1 MRESPPCVWLAGIA
15 GTAYNGRCADA
26 ELEDFVVPPTNVAAY
41 SNALVVLG
49 TAGVVVPMVRR
60 WGLSPVLGYLGAG
73 AVLGPLG
80 LGSISNA
87 FPGLSWFT
95 ISDAQN
101 VAGIAELGIVF
112 LLFLIGLE
120 LSFPRLS
127 SMHRLVV
134 GLGGSQVLLTSA
146 LIAGA
151 AVAAGKNPPEAIV
164 LGASL
169 SLSSTAIVLELLS
182 NQERLT
188 TGVGRASF
196 SILLAQDLAVIPILL
211 FVSILAARSG
221 GSVLASLASALLQAA
236 AAVIVIVIFGRVL
249 LRPLFRL
256 VATAGSS
263 ELFIAAVLFVIVAAG
278 VIAGQSGL
286 SMALGAFLAGLLLA
300 ETEYRKAIETT
311 VAPFKGLLLGIFFF
325 TVGMNVDFREL
336 LREPLWFLGGVV
348 SLIAVK
354 SLLLIGLGRLFRLSW
369 PVATETGLLLGPG
382 GEFAFVGIGMASA
395 TGLIEARL
403 ASFTLAVTS
412 VTMALTPLLSFAAR
426 SLTARLTSGKAVDAE
441 LIARPAGG
449 QQHAIVVGYGRVG
462 KVVCAL
468 LREHGISYIAAD
480 SDALTVSRDRRDGHD
495 VYYGDAADPRF
506 LETCGL
512 AQAAGVIITIHS
524 VSVIDEVVEHVRAMR
539 PDILIVSRARDA
551 DHARHLYS
559 LGATDA
565 VPETIEASLQLSE
578 AALVGLGIATGRA
591 IASIHEKRDEI
602 RRALQEAAR
611 RGRTRRN
618 SFGESQDPQEPGCGL
633 AVVRHAGDVGGDAS
647 VALRPAGEVK
657 HDRQWG
663 RPRGCEPRR
672 RTTHVR
678 QGAQEIGEPILY
690 RGGT

>member
-1 MRESPPCVWLAGIA
+1 MA
-15 GTAYNGRCADA
+15 T
-26 ELEDFVVPPTNVAAY
+26 PTNVAAY

-60 WGLSPVLGYLGAG
+60 WGFSSVLGYLGAG
-73 AVLGPLG
+73 AVLGPFG

-101 VAGIAELGIVF
+101 VAGIAQLGIVF
-112 LLFLIGLE
+112 LLFLVGLE

-127 SMHRLVV
+127 AMRRLVV

-146 LIAGA
+146 VIAAA
-151 AVAAGKNPPEAIV
+151 AVVAGKNPPEAIV

-188 TGVGRASF
+188 TSVGRASF

-211 FVSILAARSG
+211 FVSILAARSS

-278 VIAGQSGL
+278 VIAGQAGL

-336 LREPLWFLGGVV
+336 LREPLWLLGGVV

-354 SLLLIGLGRLFRLSW
+354 SLLTIGLGRLFRLSW

-395 TGLIEARL
+395 TGLIEAPL

-426 SLTARLTSGKAVDAE
+426 SLTARLASGKAVDPD
-441 LIARPAGG
+441 LVARPAGG

-468 LREHGISYIAAD
+468 LREHGVPYIAAD
-480 SDALTVSRDRRDGHD
+480 SDAPTVTRDRRNGHD

-512 AQAAGVIITIHS
+512 AEAAGVIITIHS

-539 PDILIVSRARDA
+539 PDVLIVSRARDA
-551 DHARHLYS
+551 DHARHLYG

-611 RGRTRRN
+611 EAGR
-618 SFGESQDPQEPGCGL
+618 EEI
-633 AVVRHAGDVGGDAS
+633 HS
-647 VALRPAGEVK
+647 VKAK
-657 HDRQWG
+657 TQKS
-663 RPRGCEPRR
+663 
-672 RTTHVR
+672 
-678 QGAQEIGEPILY
+678 QGAA
-690 RGGT
+690 

>member
-1 MRESPPCVWLAGIA
+1 MV
-15 GTAYNGRCADA
+15 T
-26 ELEDFVVPPTNVAAY
+26 PTNVAAY

-60 WGLSPVLGYLGAG
+60 WGFSSVLGYLGAG
-73 AVLGPLG
+73 AVLGPFG

-95 ISDAQN
+95 IRDAQN
-101 VAGIAELGIVF
+101 VAGIAQLGIVF
-112 LLFLIGLE
+112 LLFLVGLE

-127 SMHRLVV
+127 AMRRLVV

-146 LIAGA
+146 VIAGA
-151 AVAAGKNPPEAIV
+151 AVMAGKNPPEAIV

-182 NQERLT
+182 NQGRLT
-188 TGVGRASF
+188 TSVGRASF

-211 FVSILAARSG
+211 FVSILAARSS

-236 AAVIVIVIFGRVL
+236 AAVIVIVIFGRVM

-278 VIAGQSGL
+278 VIAGQAGL

-336 LREPLWFLGGVV
+336 LREPLWLISGVA

-354 SLLLIGLGRLFRLSW
+354 SLLTIGLGRLFRLSW

-382 GEFAFVGIGMASA
+382 GEFAFVGIGVASA
-395 TGLIEARL
+395 TGLIEAPL

-426 SLTARLTSGKAVDAE
+426 SLTARFTAGKAVDPD
-441 LIARPAGG
+441 LVARPAGG

-468 LREHGISYIAAD
+468 LREHGVPYIAAN
-480 SDALTVSRDRRDGHD
+480 SDAPTVTRDRRNGHD

-512 AQAAGVIITIHS
+512 AEAAGVIITIHS
-524 VSVIDEVVEHVRAMR
+524 ASVIDEVVEHVRAMR

-551 DHARHLYS
+551 DHARHLYG

-611 RGRTRRN
+611 EAGREEIHSVKAKTQNSRG
-618 SFGESQDPQEPGCGL
+618 
-633 AVVRHAGDVGGDAS
+633 AA
-647 VALRPAGEVK
+647 
-657 HDRQWG
+657 
-663 RPRGCEPRR
+663 
-672 RTTHVR
+672 
-678 QGAQEIGEPILY
+678 
-690 RGGT
+690 

>member
-1 MRESPPCVWLAGIA
+1 
-15 GTAYNGRCADA
+15 
-26 ELEDFVVPPTNVAAY
+26 VVTPTNVAAY

-60 WGLSPVLGYLGAG
+60 WGLSSVLGYLGAG
-73 AVLGPLG
+73 AVLGPFG
-80 LGSISNA
+80 LGSIGNA

-101 VAGIAELGIVF
+101 VAGIAQLGIVF
-112 LLFLIGLE
+112 LLFLVGLE

-127 SMHRLVV
+127 AMRRLVV

-146 LIAGA
+146 VIAGA
-151 AVAAGKNPPEAIV
+151 AVVAGKNPPEAIV

-188 TGVGRASF
+188 TSVGRASF

-211 FVSILAARSG
+211 FVSILAARSS

-278 VIAGQSGL
+278 VIAGQAGL

-336 LREPLWFLGGVV
+336 LREPLWLLGGVV
-348 SLIAVK
+348 SLITVK
-354 SLLLIGLGRLFRLSW
+354 SLLTIGLGRLFRLSW

-395 TGLIEARL
+395 TGLIEAPL

-426 SLTARLTSGKAVDAE
+426 SLTARLASEKAVDPD
-441 LIARPAGG
+441 LVARPAGG

-468 LREHGISYIAAD
+468 LREHGVPYIAAD
-480 SDALTVSRDRRDGHD
+480 SDAPTVTRDRRNGHD

-539 PDILIVSRARDA
+539 PDVLIVSRARDA
-551 DHARHLYS
+551 DHARHLYG

-611 RGRTRRN
+611 EAGR
-618 SFGESQDPQEPGCGL
+618 EEI
-633 AVVRHAGDVGGDAS
+633 HS
-647 VALRPAGEVK
+647 VKAK
-657 HDRQWG
+657 TQKS
-663 RPRGCEPRR
+663 
-672 RTTHVR
+672 
-678 QGAQEIGEPILY
+678 QGAA
-690 RGGT
+690 